1 MLWWKTAVLKSFDT
15 PGIRVKDDSDT
26 TRLAMEQ
33 MGDADTIVLVVRAT
47 HAQTELS
54 ELIQSLLLKGKR
66 QLWC

>member
-1 MLWWKTAVLKSFDT
+1 M
-15 PGIRVKDDSDT
+15 KDDSDT